1 MADKGSRSVMTRIK
15 LDEVGEV
22 RKTRIGDCKVL
33 DMNIKFYKSGK
44 YFVQYLYEDLLQKL
58 AEDMHDNVRASYDNI
73 VMIEGGEG
81 SGKSNLAWNVF
92 QEYQPGFDIGQ
103 TYVYNM
109 DGIRERFRA
118 ADYGGG
124 LFWMDETSQ
133 IASNRTWQSEDN
145 KDLVSILETSRSKGF
160 TIIGCVPKIERVD
173 IYLRESRMRYQLI
186 CKPMSFPNIGRKDR
200 GIFELRKRNN
210 ESLQMDHVGYGL
222 FDPMPKEASQIYEP
236 IKADFQERFRQK
248 IAEGKEKPG
257 KYKDKYIEAQN
268 RNTAVMA
275 ALHDRGLVDD
285 DTLMDLFGY
294 DQKKTFQNAISRAR
308 NRD

>member
-1 MADKGSRSVMTRIK
+1 MTRIK
-15 LDEVGEV
+15 LDEYGQVK
-22 RKTRIGDCKVL
+22 RTRIGDCKVQ
-33 DMNIKFYKSGK
+33 DMQIKFYRSGK

-81 SGKSNLAWNVF
+81 SGKSNLAWNVIDN
-92 QEYQPGFDIGQ
+92 YSPGFSIKD

-109 DGIRERFRA
+109 DGIRERFAA

-124 LFWMDETSQ
+124 LFWMDESSQ
-133 IASNRTWQSEDN
+133 IASNRTWQSDDN

-160 TIIGCVPKIERVD
+160 LITGCVPSIDRVD
-173 IYLRESRMRYQLI
+173 IYLRSFRMRYLLR
-186 CKPMSFPNIGRKDR
+186 CKPMSFPSTGYKSR
-200 GIFELRKRNN
+200 GIFELLKRNN
-210 ESLQMDHVGYGL
+210 ETQSMEHVGYGL
-222 FDPMPKEASQIYEP
+222 FEPMPKEASQIYEP

-257 KYKDKYIEAQN
+257 KYKEKYVEAQN
-268 RNTAVMA
+268 RNTSIMA

-285 DTLMDLFGY
+285 ETLMDLFGY

-308 NRD
+308 NR

>member
-1 MADKGSRSVMTRIK
+1 MTRIK
-15 LDEVGEV
+15 LDELGQV
-22 RKTRIGDCKVL
+22 RRTRIGDCKVL
-33 DMNIKFYKSGK
+33 DMQIKFYRSGK

-81 SGKSNLAWNVF
+81 SGKSNLAWNVIDN
-92 QEYQPGFDIGQ
+92 YSPGFSIKD

-109 DGIRERFRA
+109 DGIRERFAA

-124 LFWMDETSQ
+124 LFWMDESSQ
-133 IASNRTWQSEDN
+133 IASNRTWQSDDN

-160 TIIGCVPKIERVD
+160 LITGCVPSIDRVD
-173 IYLRESRMRYQLI
+173 IYLRSFRMRYLLR
-186 CKPMSFPNIGRKDR
+186 CKPMSFPSTGYKSR
-200 GIFELRKRNN
+200 GIFELLKRNN
-210 ESLQMDHVGYGL
+210 ETQSMEHVGYGL
-222 FDPMPKEASQIYEP
+222 FDPMPEEASQIYEP

-257 KYKDKYIEAQN
+257 KYKEKYVEAQN
-268 RNTAVMA
+268 RNTSIMA

-285 DTLMDLFGY
+285 ETLMDLFGY
-294 DQKKTFQNAISRAR
+294 DQKKTFQNALSRAR
-308 NRD
+308 NR

>member
-1 MADKGSRSVMTRIK
+1 MDGIGETRRTK
-15 LDEVGEV
+15 
-22 RKTRIGDCKVL
+22 IGDCV
-33 DMNIKFYKSGK
+33 IKDLQLKMYRSGK
-44 YFVQYLYEDLLQKL
+44 FFIQYLYDDLLSLL
-58 AEDMHDNVRASYDNI
+58 AKDMHENVSSHYDNI

-81 SGKSNLAWNVF
+81 SGKSNLAWNVINN
-92 QEYQPGFDIGQ
+92 YSPDFDISQ

-109 DGIRERFRA
+109 DGIRERFAA

-133 IASNRTWQSEDN
+133 IASNRTWQSDDN

-160 TIIGCVPKIERVD
+160 LICGCVPKIERVD
-173 IYLRESRMRYQLI
+173 IYLRETRMRYQLI
-186 CKPMSFPNIGRKDR
+186 CRPMSFPSTGYKPR
-200 GIFELRKRNN
+200 GIFELKKRNN
-210 ESLQMDHVGYGL
+210 ETLKMDHVGYGL
-222 FDPMPKEASQIYEP
+222 FEPMPEEASRIYEP

-248 IAEGKEKPG
+248 IAQGKEKPG
-257 KYKDKYIEAQN
+257 KYKDKYIDAQN

-308 NRD
+308 NR

>member
-1 MADKGSRSVMTRIK
+1 MSRIK
-15 LDEVGEV
+15 LDGVGEI
-22 RKTRIGDCKVL
+22 RRTRIGDCEVQDLQLK
-33 DMNIKFYKSGK
+33 MYRSGK
-44 YFVQYLYEDLLQKL
+44 FFIQYLYKDLLQLL
-58 AEDMHDNVRASYDNI
+58 AKDMHENVKAHYDNI

-81 SGKSNLAWNVF
+81 SGKSNLAWNIIDR
-92 QEYQPGFDIGQ
+92 YSPGFDISQ

-109 DGIRERFRA
+109 DGIRDRFAA

-133 IASNRTWQSEDN
+133 IASNRTWQSDDN

-160 TIIGCVPKIERVD
+160 LICGCVPKIDRVD
-173 IYLRESRMRYQLI
+173 IYLRAYRMRYQLI
-186 CKPMSFPNIGRKDR
+186 CRPMSFPSTGYKPR
-200 GIFELRKRNN
+200 GIFELLKRNN
-210 ESLQMDHVGYGL
+210 ETGNMEHVGYGL
-222 FDPMPKEASQIYEP
+222 FDKMPDEASQIYEP
-236 IKADFQERFRQK
+236 IKADFQEKFRQK

-268 RNTAVMA
+268 RNTAIMA

-285 DTLMDLFGY
+285 QTLMDLFGY

-308 NRD
+308 NR

>member
-1 MADKGSRSVMTRIK
+1 MTRIK
-15 LDEVGEV
+15 LDEIGQV
-22 RKTRIGDCKVL
+22 RKTRIGNCEVQ
-33 DMNIKFYKSGK
+33 DMSIKFYNSGK
-44 YFVQYLYEDLLQKL
+44 YFVQYLYKDLLQLL
-58 AEDMHDNVRASYDNI
+58 AKDMHDNVAAHYDNI

-81 SGKSNLAWNVF
+81 SGKSNLAWNLI
-92 QEYQPGFDIGQ
+92 EHYSPGFDISQ

-109 DGIRERFRA
+109 DGIRDRFKN

-160 TIIGCVPKIERVD
+160 LICGCVPSIDRVD

-186 CKPMSFPNIGRKDR
+186 CRPMSFPSIGRKDR

-210 ESLQMDHVGYGL
+210 ESLKMDHVGYGL
-222 FDPMPKEASQIYEP
+222 FEQMPKEASAIYEP

-268 RNTAVMA
+268 RNTAIMA

-285 DTLMDLFGY
+285 QTLMDLFGY
-294 DQKKTFQNAISRAR
+294 TNRGTYQNALSTTRRR
-308 NRD
+308 NKDGDKVEDL

>member
-1 MADKGSRSVMTRIK
+1 MTRIK
-15 LDEVGEV
+15 LDELGQV
-22 RKTRIGDCKVL
+22 RRTRIGDCKVL
-33 DMNIKFYKSGK
+33 DMQIKFYRSGK
-44 YFVQYLYEDLLQKL
+44 YFVQYLYDDLLQKL
-58 AEDMHDNVRASYDNI
+58 THDMHENVRASYDNI

-81 SGKSNLAWNVF
+81 SGKSNLAWNVI
-92 QEYQPGFDIGQ
+92 EGYSPGFDIKE

-109 DGIRERFRA
+109 DGIRDRFAA

-133 IASNRTWQSEDN
+133 IASNRTWQSDDN

-160 TIIGCVPKIERVD
+160 LICGCVPSIDRVD
-173 IYLRESRMRYQLI
+173 IYLRSFRMRYLLR
-186 CKPMSFPNIGRKDR
+186 CKPMSFPSTGYKAR
-200 GIFELRKRNN
+200 GIFELLKRNN
-210 ESLQMDHVGYGL
+210 ETQSMEHVGYGL
-222 FDPMPKEASQIYEP
+222 FNPMPDEASKIYEP

-268 RNTAVMA
+268 RNTAIMA

-285 DTLMDLFGY
+285 DILMDLFGY

-308 NRD
+308 NR

>member
-1 MADKGSRSVMTRIK
+1 
-15 LDEVGEV
+15 
-22 RKTRIGDCKVL
+22 
-33 DMNIKFYKSGK
+33 
-44 YFVQYLYEDLLQKL
+44 
-58 AEDMHDNVRASYDNI
+58 MHENVKAHYDNI

-81 SGKSNLAWNVF
+81 SGKSNLAWNIIDR
-92 QEYQPGFDIGQ
+92 YSPGFDISQ

-109 DGIRERFRA
+109 DGIRDRFAA

-133 IASNRTWQSEDN
+133 IASNRTWQSDDN

-160 TIIGCVPKIERVD
+160 LICGCVPKIDRVD
-173 IYLRESRMRYQLI
+173 IYLRAYRMRYQLI
-186 CKPMSFPNIGRKDR
+186 CRPMSFPSTGYKPR
-200 GIFELRKRNN
+200 GIFELLKRNN
-210 ESLQMDHVGYGL
+210 ETGNMEHVGYGL
-222 FDPMPKEASQIYEP
+222 FDKMPDEASQIYEP
-236 IKADFQERFRQK
+236 IKADFQEKFRQK

-268 RNTAVMA
+268 RNTAIMA

-285 DTLMDLFGY
+285 QTLMDLFGY

-308 NRD
+308 NR

>member
-1 MADKGSRSVMTRIK
+1 MTRIK
-15 LDEVGEV
+15 LDELGQV
-22 RKTRIGDCKVL
+22 RRTRIGDCKVQ
-33 DMNIKFYKSGK
+33 DMQIKFYRSGK

-81 SGKSNLAWNVF
+81 SGKSNLAWNVIDN
-92 QEYQPGFDIGQ
+92 YSPGFSIKD

-109 DGIRERFRA
+109 DGIRERFAA

-124 LFWMDETSQ
+124 LFWMDESSQ
-133 IASNRTWQSEDN
+133 IASNRTWQSDDN

-160 TIIGCVPKIERVD
+160 LITGCVPSIDRVD
-173 IYLRESRMRYQLI
+173 IYLRSFRMRYLLR
-186 CKPMSFPNIGRKDR
+186 CKPMSFPSTGYKSR
-200 GIFELRKRNN
+200 GIFELLKRNN
-210 ESLQMDHVGYGL
+210 ETQSMEHVGYGL
-222 FDPMPKEASQIYEP
+222 FDPMPAEASQIYEP

-257 KYKDKYIEAQN
+257 KYKEKYVEAQN
-268 RNTAVMA
+268 RNTSIMA

-285 DTLMDLFGY
+285 ETLMDLFGY
-294 DQKKTFQNAISRAR
+294 DQKKTFQNALSRAR
-308 NRD
+308 NR

>member
-1 MADKGSRSVMTRIK
+1 MAGKGSRSVMTRIK
-15 LDEVGEV
+15 LDEIGQV
-22 RKTRIGDCKVL
+22 RKTRIGNCEVQ
-33 DMNIKFYKSGK
+33 DMSIKFYNSGK
-44 YFVQYLYEDLLQKL
+44 YFVQYLYKDLLQLL
-58 AEDMHDNVRASYDNI
+58 AKDMHDNVAAHYDNI

-81 SGKSNLAWNVF
+81 SGKSNLAWNLI
-92 QEYQPGFDIGQ
+92 EHYSPGFDIGQ

-109 DGIRERFRA
+109 DGIRDRFKN

-160 TIIGCVPKIERVD
+160 LICGCVPSIDRVD
-173 IYLRESRMRYQLI
+173 IYLRSFRMRYQLV
-186 CKPMSFPNIGRKDR
+186 CRPMTFPSTGYKVR
-200 GIFELRKRNN
+200 GIFELLKRDNAD
-210 ESLQMDHVGYGL
+210 QRMKHVGYGL
-222 FDPMPKEASQIYEP
+222 FDPMPDEASQIYEP

-248 IAEGKEKPG
+248 IAEGKEKSG
-257 KYKDKYIEAQN
+257 RYKEKYIEAQN